1 MVFKKNFNKVFM
13 DISHRPSVFGV
24 FFFFGHMLVIFWGGV
39 IHLSVAHCISSHHGF
54 PPHSHP
60 LRKRSLDSLA

>member
-13 DISHRPSVFGV
+13 DISHCPSGD

-39 IHLSVAHCISSHHGF
+39 IDLSIAHCISSHHGF
-54 PPHSHP
+54 PPHSPP
-60 LRKRSLDSLA
+60 LRKRSLYILA